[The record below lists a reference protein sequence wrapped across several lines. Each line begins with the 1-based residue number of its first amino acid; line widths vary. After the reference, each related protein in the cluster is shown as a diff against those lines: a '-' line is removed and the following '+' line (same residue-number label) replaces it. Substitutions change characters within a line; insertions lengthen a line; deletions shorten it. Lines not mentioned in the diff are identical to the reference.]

1 MRPSTISA
9 SGIGHHQRSQKAVM
23 PWLLTRPAQKRPRS
37 RKAVPTTW
45 AARRMLQRLA
55 GDRAIRRCWILSPA
69 AATLRTTRPLTP
81 APTVKRTRLAAY
93 GVWPWSPYDAPRVY
107 PFSLPGSVQPQNAV
121 GVPARGLK
129 GGIVVDPDAAGGREP
144 GAAPPG
150 APSLDAGLPPA
161 TPPAVPPPAV
171 TPEAAPPPG
180 VPGQED
186 VLGPRTAA
194 ALIDIVVLTGLFVI
208 VAAIVGGFSVG
219 GGAFSISLGGPWFLL
234 YLALLLLYYFAFET
248 ATGQSV
254 GKLLFGL
261 RVQRAEGGRPSA
273 GAIAGRT
280 VLRIVDWLP
289 LFYLIGFIAMLGTG
303 VRRQRLGDI
312 AANTVVARAAPLRNR
327 ALAVIPLAVV
337 LVAAIGLAASRGG
350 HPAGGPQT
358 YRGHGVSF
366 VYPGDWQQ

>member
-1 MRPSTISA
+1 
-9 SGIGHHQRSQKAVM
+9 
-23 PWLLTRPAQKRPRS
+23 
-37 RKAVPTTW
+37 
-45 AARRMLQRLA
+45 
-55 GDRAIRRCWILSPA
+55 
-69 AATLRTTRPLTP
+69 
-81 APTVKRTRLAAY
+81 
-93 GVWPWSPYDAPRVY
+93 
-107 PFSLPGSVQPQNAV
+107 
-121 GVPARGLK
+121 
-129 GGIVVDPDAAGGREP
+129 
-144 GAAPPG
+144 
-150 APSLDAGLPPA
+150 
-161 TPPAVPPPAV
+161 
-171 TPEAAPPPG
+171 
-180 VPGQED
+180 

-208 VAAIVGGFSVG
+208 VAAIVGGFSAG

-350 HPAGGPQT
+350 HPAEGPQT

-366 VYPGDWQQ
+366 VYPGDWQQENDRLTSNRGAQQLWTTSVGPGTPLDAVTVTAYLLTREVTAGDIGSVIPELQSLARQLFGQFKGSLQKGPGKSTVGGLPAVLFDGAGTVHGTRVISTLVFIFDGSTEYYVDCQRTNAQSVNVAHGCVQVVSSFRVRP